1 MGNKS
6 DESRDSYN
14 QIAFKYDTSKEGR
27 YTAFHIEAVQTF
39 VSDKQSLSDR
49 YAGND
54 PLQIM
59 SSGHRSYCFR
69 Q

>member
-1 MGNKS
+1 MGLEIGGLAAIDIDK
-6 DESRDSYN
+6 
-14 QIAFKYDTSKEGR
+14 

>member
-1 MGNKS
+1 MGLEIGGLAAIDIDN
-6 DESRDSYN
+6 
-14 QIAFKYDTSKEGR
+14 

-39 VSDKQSLSDR
+39 VSDQQSLSDR